1 MTDQSGTLHLA
12 QINIGRL
19 RAPTDDPLV
28 AEFMAALDEIN
39 ALAER
44 SPGFVWRFMTED
56 GNATA
61 VRPYDDESILINM
74 SVWESI
80 ESLGDYVY
88 RTDHAGVPPSETRVV
103 RASQRCHRRLVV
115 GSGGIAPD
123 RHRRHRTTRT
133 SPCERTHSPRLHL
146 SPSLLPYQRRIWPGR
161 PQRMLGLR
169 TPLAA
174 HPSPG
179 LDLEWR
185 VR

>member
-1 MTDQSGTLHLA
+1 MTGGTGTFHLA

-28 AEFMAALDEIN
+28 AEFMGALDEIN

-61 VRPYDDESILINM
+61 VRPYDDQSILINM

-88 RTDHAGVPPSETRVV
+88 RTDHAGYLRRRREWFERLKDVIVALWWVPAGSLPTVSEGVE
-103 RASQRCHRRLVV
+103 RLEYLR
-115 GSGGIAPD
+115 GNGPTAHAFNFRHPFAP
-123 RHRRHRTTRT
+123 TT
-133 SPCERTHSPRLHL
+133 
-146 SPSLLPYQRRIWPGR
+146 Q
-161 PQRMLGLR
+161 
-169 TPLAA
+169 
-174 HPSPG
+174 
-179 LDLEWR
+179 DLIRDARNECW
-185 VR
+185 V

>member
-1 MTDQSGTLHLA
+1 MTDQSGRLHLA

-61 VRPYDDESILINM
+61 VRPFEDESMLINM

-88 RTDHAGVPPSETRVV
+88 RTDHVRFLRRRREWFERIGEPIVVLWWIPAGHVPTVAEAIERIDHLRANGPTSHAFTFRHPYSP
-103 RASQRCHRRLVV
+103 ASQDMSGDRRNECWV
-115 GSGGIAPD
+115 
-123 RHRRHRTTRT
+123 
-133 SPCERTHSPRLHL
+133 
-146 SPSLLPYQRRIWPGR
+146 
-161 PQRMLGLR
+161 
-169 TPLAA
+169 
-174 HPSPG
+174 
-179 LDLEWR
+179 
-185 VR
+185 